1 MRLTLYWEVALEEIG
16 AKLCAT
22 RKKWGLSLRE
32 VEDRSMRLAEVW
44 GNPSY
49 RISASWLARVERGG
63 RDLSA
68 AKLIVLAV
76 IFSIPADQL
85 LGLYS
90 ASSENAPQYDQVSS
104 PNTTLLL
111 TNGLLAEQARSWLP
125 QDIISQPIPDKTT
138 LVPREDYLPSD
149 YRYGV
154 LGQGDNPLAP
164 MIRAGSF
171 LFINTQ
177 KRAIANRREWT
188 TEFDRP
194 IYFLFTHAGYSCGW
208 CDLDKEAEW
217 LTLVPHPLSY
227 TSGMRWRYRK
237 EVEVI
242 GRIAAV
248 LQRLEEAA
256 PPERA

>member
-1 MRLTLYWEVALEEIG
+1 MEGIG
-16 AKLCAT
+16 AKLYAV

-32 VEDRSMRLAEVW
+32 VEDRSLRLAQDW

-68 AKLIVLAV
+68 GKLIVLAA

-85 LGLYS
+85 LALS
-90 ASSENAPQYDQVSS
+90 AASGDNTPQYDQVSS
-104 PNTTLLL
+104 PNTTQLL

-125 QDIISQPIPDKTT
+125 DDIISQPVPDKTT
-138 LVPREDYLPSD
+138 LLPREDYLPSH

-154 LGQGDNPLAP
+154 LGQDDNPLAP

-188 TEFDRP
+188 NEFDRP

-217 LTLVPHPLSY
+217 LTMVPHSLSY
-227 TSGMRWRYRK
+227 APGMRWRYRK

-248 LQRLEEAA
+248 LQRLEETAESA
-256 PPERA
+256 HP